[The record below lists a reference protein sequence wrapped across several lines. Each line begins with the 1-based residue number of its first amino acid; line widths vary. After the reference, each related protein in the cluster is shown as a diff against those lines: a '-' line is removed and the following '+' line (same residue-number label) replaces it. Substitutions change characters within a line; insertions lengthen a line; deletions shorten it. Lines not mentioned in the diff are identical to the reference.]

1 MGSAASSLNL
11 DLNPC
16 ARALRDAAGSN
27 LLQKECSTKGPISAG
42 GIAVIDQTG
51 ALSCQTVILAV
62 CSPWNN
68 GQGKEVR
75 KFPVQIAFEII
86 DWPSFSELYT

>member
-16 ARALRDAAGSN
+16 ARALKDAAGLN
-27 LLQKECSTKGPISAG
+27 LLQQECSRKGPISVG
-42 GIAVIDQTG
+42 DIAVIDQTG
-51 ALSCQTVILAV
+51 ALSCQTVIFAV

-75 KFPVQIAFEII
+75 LN
-86 DWPSFSELYT
+86 SF